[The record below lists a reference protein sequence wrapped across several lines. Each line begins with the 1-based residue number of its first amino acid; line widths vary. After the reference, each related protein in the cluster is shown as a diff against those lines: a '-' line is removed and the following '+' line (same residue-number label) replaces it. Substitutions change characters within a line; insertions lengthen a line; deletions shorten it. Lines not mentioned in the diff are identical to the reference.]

1 MFFPSAMPERNC
13 PGWFEKFKRIPRRSS
28 RSRSAT
34 KPLPKSGPQN
44 RWSPR
49 GRPFGSFSVCA
60 RVYLRVQK
68 GKSGKTSLVES
79 KILCILREHMIEF
92 PRRQAFCDT
101 SFFFAALYP
110 KDVNY
115 QRAGRLLEEALAQE
129 VSLWTTWD
137 IISETATLL
146 LYRFNARA
154 ALRFLDEMKPSLQ
167 IVYYDESVREEAER
181 VFRLFTKD
189 KKLSFCDAISYVVV
203 KTILQEVNCLSF
215 DEDFIRL
222 GLNVIH

>member
-1 MFFPSAMPERNC
+1 
-13 PGWFEKFKRIPRRSS
+13 
-28 RSRSAT
+28 
-34 KPLPKSGPQN
+34 
-44 RWSPR
+44 
-49 GRPFGSFSVCA
+49 
-60 RVYLRVQK
+60 
-68 GKSGKTSLVES
+68 
-79 KILCILREHMIEF
+79 MIEF

-110 KDVNY
+110 KDGNY
-115 QRAGRLLEEALAQE
+115 QRAGGLLEEALAQE

-146 LYRFNARA
+146 LYRFNTRA

-203 KTILQEVNCLSF
+203 KTLLRDASCLSF
-215 DEDFIRL
+215 DENFIRL
-222 GLNVIH
+222 GLNVIR

>member
-1 MFFPSAMPERNC
+1 
-13 PGWFEKFKRIPRRSS
+13 
-28 RSRSAT
+28 
-34 KPLPKSGPQN
+34 
-44 RWSPR
+44 
-49 GRPFGSFSVCA
+49 
-60 RVYLRVQK
+60 
-68 GKSGKTSLVES
+68 
-79 KILCILREHMIEF
+79 MIEF
-92 PRRQAFCDT
+92 SRRQAFCDT

-154 ALRFLDEMKPSLQ
+154 AFRFLDEMKPSLQ
-167 IVYYDESVREEAER
+167 IVFYDESVREEAER

-203 KTILQEVNCLSF
+203 KIILRDVNCLSF

>member
-1 MFFPSAMPERNC
+1 
-13 PGWFEKFKRIPRRSS
+13 
-28 RSRSAT
+28 
-34 KPLPKSGPQN
+34 
-44 RWSPR
+44 
-49 GRPFGSFSVCA
+49 
-60 RVYLRVQK
+60 
-68 GKSGKTSLVES
+68 
-79 KILCILREHMIEF
+79 MIEF
-92 PRRQAFCDT
+92 SRRQAFCDT

-203 KTILQEVNCLSF
+203 KIILQDVNCLSF

>member
-1 MFFPSAMPERNC
+1 
-13 PGWFEKFKRIPRRSS
+13 
-28 RSRSAT
+28 
-34 KPLPKSGPQN
+34 
-44 RWSPR
+44 
-49 GRPFGSFSVCA
+49 
-60 RVYLRVQK
+60 
-68 GKSGKTSLVES
+68 
-79 KILCILREHMIEF
+79 MIEF

-115 QRAGRLLEEALAQE
+115 QRAGGLLKEALARE

-203 KTILQEVNCLSF
+203 KTILQDVNCLSF

-222 GLNVIH
+222 GLNVIP

>member
-1 MFFPSAMPERNC
+1 
-13 PGWFEKFKRIPRRSS
+13 
-28 RSRSAT
+28 
-34 KPLPKSGPQN
+34 
-44 RWSPR
+44 
-49 GRPFGSFSVCA
+49 
-60 RVYLRVQK
+60 
-68 GKSGKTSLVES
+68 
-79 KILCILREHMIEF
+79 MIEF
-92 PRRQAFCDT
+92 SRRQAFCDT

-203 KTILQEVNCLSF
+203 KTILRDVNCLSF
-215 DEDFIRL
+215 DEDFTRL

>member
-1 MFFPSAMPERNC
+1 
-13 PGWFEKFKRIPRRSS
+13 
-28 RSRSAT
+28 
-34 KPLPKSGPQN
+34 
-44 RWSPR
+44 
-49 GRPFGSFSVCA
+49 
-60 RVYLRVQK
+60 
-68 GKSGKTSLVES
+68 
-79 KILCILREHMIEF
+79 MIEF

-203 KTILQEVNCLSF
+203 KTILQDVNCLSF

>member
-1 MFFPSAMPERNC
+1 
-13 PGWFEKFKRIPRRSS
+13 
-28 RSRSAT
+28 
-34 KPLPKSGPQN
+34 
-44 RWSPR
+44 
-49 GRPFGSFSVCA
+49 
-60 RVYLRVQK
+60 
-68 GKSGKTSLVES
+68 
-79 KILCILREHMIEF
+79 MIEF
-92 PRRQAFCDT
+92 SRRQAFCDT

-203 KTILQEVNCLSF
+203 KIILRDVNCLSF